1 MKISVSACVT
11 AVIVL
16 AASASHAQTIQAGVK
31 VGVDFSSLPNA
42 GEVIDQIVKI
52 ASTETSSKTG
62 AVLGGFVM
70 FPINDRLAFQPELA
84 FVMKGVK
91 LNEGNAGTVTASLR
105 YLEFPMLLRYA
116 MAIDTHTGY
125 VLVGPTFGVKA
136 STSAQLDGPSQ
147 TTDFNIDPAIRT
159 FDAGLAFAGGIEYGR
174 YLFEARYTQGLT
186 DVGTDAYPHPDSLKN
201 RAFTILAGIR
211 LK

>member
-1 MKISVSACVT
+1 MKNCVSACVT

-16 AASASHAQTIQAGVK
+16 AASASHAQTVQAGVK
-31 VGVDFSSLPNA
+31 VGIDFSSLPNA
-42 GEVIDQIVKI
+42 GQVIDQIVKI
-52 ASTETSSKTG
+52 PSTETSSKTG

-70 FPINDRLAFQPELA
+70 LPIRDRLAFQPELA

-91 LNEGNAGTVTASLR
+91 LNEGNGGTVTASLS
-105 YLEFPMLLRYA
+105 YLEFPMLIRYA
-116 MAIDTHTGY
+116 MAMDKHTGY

-136 STSAQLDGPSQ
+136 STSAKLDAPSQ
-147 TTDFNIDPAIRT
+147 STDFNIDPAIRT
-159 FDAGLAFAGGIEYGR
+159 FDAGLAFAGGVEYNR

-186 DVGTDAYPHPDSLKN
+186 DVGTDVYPHADSVKN
-201 RAFTILAGIR
+201 RVFSILAGIR

>member
-1 MKISVSACVT
+1 MKNCVSACVT

-16 AASASHAQTIQAGVK
+16 AASAGQAQTVQAGVK
-31 VGVDFSSLPNA
+31 IGVDFSSLPNA

-52 ASTETSSKTG
+52 ASTETSSKAG
-62 AVLGGFVM
+62 AVFGGFVM
-70 FPINDRLAFQPELA
+70 FPITDRLAFQPELA

-91 LNEGNAGTVTASLR
+91 LNEGSAGTVTTSLR
-105 YLEFPMLLRYA
+105 YLEFPMLVRYS
-116 MAIDTHTGY
+116 MALDTHTGY

-136 STSAQLDGPSQ
+136 STSAQLDGSSQ
-147 TTDFNIDPAIRT
+147 TDYNIDPAIRT
-159 FDAGLAFAGGIEYGR
+159 FDAGLAFGGGIEYGR

-201 RAFTILAGIR
+201 RVFTILAGIR

>member
-1 MKISVSACVT
+1 MKNCVCACVT

-16 AASASHAQTIQAGVK
+16 AASVSHAQTVQAGVK
-31 VGVDFSSLPNA
+31 VGIDFSSLPNA
-42 GEVIDQIVKI
+42 GQVIDQVVKI

-62 AVLGGFVM
+62 VTLGGFVI
-70 FPINDRLAFQPELA
+70 FPIRDRLAFQPELS

-91 LNEGNAGTVTASLR
+91 LNEGSAGTVTTSLN

-116 MAIDTHTGY
+116 LAVDKQTGY

-136 STSAQLDGPSQ
+136 STSAKLDGPSQ
-147 TTDFNIDPAIRT
+147 STDYNIDPAIRT

-174 YLFEARYTQGLT
+174 FLFEARYTQGLT
-186 DVGTDAYPHPDSLKN
+186 DVGTDVYPHADSVKN
-201 RAFTILAGIR
+201 RVFTISAGMR

>member
-1 MKISVSACVT
+1 MKNCVSACVT

-16 AASASHAQTIQAGVK
+16 TAGVSHAQTVQAGVK
-31 VGVDFSSLPNA
+31 VGIDFSSLPNA
-42 GEVIDQIVKI
+42 GEVVDQIVKT
-52 ASTETSSKTG
+52 ASTETSSKAG
-62 AVLGGFVM
+62 AVFGGFVM
-70 FPINDRLAFQPELA
+70 FPITDRLAFQPELA

-91 LNEGNAGTVTASLR
+91 LNEGNGGTVTASLR
-105 YLEFPMLLRYA
+105 YLEFPMLIRYA
-116 MAIDTHTGY
+116 MALDKHTGY

-136 STSAQLDGPSQ
+136 STSAKLDAPSQ
-147 TTDFNIDPAIRT
+147 STDFDIDPAIRT

-186 DVGTDAYPHPDSLKN
+186 DVGTDLYSHPDSLKN
-201 RAFTILAGIR
+201 RVFTILAGIR